1 MSWIKIE
8 VQIDAQKLSFEIES
22 SGVYQFNTRYHV
34 IKKEDKITAIFL
46 LKDMIII
53 RTEDRDFHYGAK
65 NVPWFKD
72 DRRINNIDAYE
83 WNGNH
88 IWNIGDIVGDVKM
101 AFDVGSLT
109 TRASVQMQGTLSTVN
124 DCSFDLFYCY
134 AGPYRYL
141 IDPARGKIL
150 EKKSGKW

>member
-1 MSWIKIE
+1 MMLGSKGILTLPLSNIVRGIKVNRPMPIGVE
-8 VQIDAQKLSFEIES
+8 DFGKTLALSMLKYYFE
-22 SGVYQFNTRYHV
+22 
-34 IKKEDKITAIFL
+34 
-46 LKDMIII
+46 
-53 RTEDRDFHYGAK
+53 
-65 NVPWFKD
+65 
-72 DRRINNIDAYE
+72 DAYD

>member
-1 MSWIKIE
+1 MNRPMPIGVEDFEKIHSEGYYYVDKTLMIKEILDKKAD
-8 VQIDAQKLSFEIES
+8 VNLFTRPRRFGKTLALSMLKYYFE
-22 SGVYQFNTRYHV
+22 
-34 IKKEDKITAIFL
+34 
-46 LKDMIII
+46 
-53 RTEDRDFHYGAK
+53 
-65 NVPWFKD
+65 
-72 DRRINNIDAYE
+72 DAYD